1 MVAWA
6 VDDVVVDLL
15 QTPKVVLQLFI
26 GLRLLERAE
35 YSHEVLQ
42 FKGADL
48 AECAAGRAGFS
59 HGLEFVE

>member
-15 QTPKVVLQLFI
+15 QTPEVVLQLLI

-35 YSHEVLQ
+35 HSHQVLQ
-42 FKGADL
+42 FEGADL
-48 AECAAGRAGFS
+48 A
-59 HGLEFVE
+59 